1 MTTTRGTAGVP
12 DNFDFDLDRSTQ
24 QAWSEFQERLSEV
37 VSVID
42 ETADL
47 TIGTATI
54 DEDEVAP
61 YVTFASVTRDVIR
74 SEAASNA
81 VLSPDFQLTNAQLDS
96 MQQLGWQPPTND
108 TERPTGN
115 FWLEESQEESDRIA
129 ELAVCALRDVYGVQ
143 HPVFL
148 APDQLAEILTP
159 RVDEKTAT
167 EFDAEDVVATIPVS
181 RQHLDSMIELEL
193 TEMFGHAPLRDAEGD
208 IALRV
213 GSTMLFLRTSPDG
226 REITVFST
234 VVHEVEGRSRAS
246 EILNDL
252 NADARWVKFA
262 LMRDRVFVSY
272 SMMAHPFVPAHLH
285 QAVRTVSDVA
295 DGIDNELATKL
306 RGRTTFSDGDDL

>member
-1 MTTTRGTAGVP
+1 MP
-12 DNFDFDLDRSTQ
+12 DNFDFDLDRSTD
-24 QAWSEFQERLSEV
+24 QAWSEFQVRLSEV

-42 ETADL
+42 DTADL

-61 YVTFASVTRDVIR
+61 SVTFTAVSRDIIR

-81 VLSPDFQLTNAQLDS
+81 VLSADFQLTNGQLDA
-96 MQQLGWQPPTND
+96 MERLGWQPPTNG
-108 TERPTGN
+108 TARPTGN
-115 FWLEESQEESDRIA
+115 FWVEEPQEDSDKIA

-148 APDQLAEILTP
+148 SPDQLAEILTP
-159 RVDEKTAT
+159 RVDEDSIT
-167 EFDAEDVVATIPVS
+167 EFDAEDVVATIPAS
-181 RQHLDSMIELEL
+181 REHLDSMVELEL

-234 VVHEVEGRSRAS
+234 LVHEVEGRSRAT
-246 EILNDL
+246 EVLNDL

-262 LMRDRVFVSY
+262 MMRDRVFVSF
-272 SMMAHPFVPAHLH
+272 SMLAHPFVPAHLH
-285 QAVRTVSDVA
+285 QAVRTVSEVA
-295 DGIDNELATKL
+295 DGIDNDLATKL
-306 RGRTTFSDGDDL
+306 RGRTTFTDPDE